1 MRGEWRGGDGRREKK
16 ERKVKWEGGKAGRGR
31 ERQRK
36 VLFSNL
42 QLCLAPISW
51 IQILSMWMR
60 ISRRK
65 IIF

>member
-1 MRGEWRGGDGRREKK
+1 
-16 ERKVKWEGGKAGRGR
+16 
-31 ERQRK
+31 
-36 VLFSNL
+36 
-42 QLCLAPISW
+42 LCLAPISW